1 MIATSQMWA
10 VREPDVFIN
19 LINYRELASYFKI
32 SGRQRLGLSTLAPL
46 VLELHRGSTNIRT
59 PPHPW
64 CRQYGLEAAHRAT
77 ALTSVFSGSSVSSAG
92 PEALLSSL
100 TSLSWR
106 SGWELLP
113 HPRSAAGNG
122 ECRRSWNHTSAQS
135 KHSRHHCWHHR
146 QNTSHRAHISSS
158 QASSARSEE
167 GWGWWRKKW
176 KDEMTVSHPKQ
187 IHHQQRVACQKMH
200 TQMRGTTPACVYRL
214 GSENRKAG
222 FWKT

>member
-1 MIATSQMWA
+1 MWA
-10 VREPDVFIN
+10 TREPDVFIN
-19 LINYRELASYFKI
+19 LINYRELARYFKI
-32 SGRQRLGLSTLAPL
+32 SQRQRLGLSHLSTFGAGPPSGLHKRQNSPAPP
-46 VLELHRGSTNIRT
+46 S
-59 PPHPW
+59 PW
-64 CRQYGLEAAHRAT
+64 CGQYGLEAAHRAT

-92 PEALLSSL
+92 PEVLLSSL

-113 HPRSAAGNG
+113 HPQSVAGNG

-167 GWGWWRKKW
+167 RRGDGERSGKMKW
-176 KDEMTVSHPKQ
+176 PWVIPNKSTTNKELHVKRCT
-187 IHHQQRVACQKMH
+187 RRCG
-200 TQMRGTTPACVYRL
+200 GTTPACVYRL
-214 GSENRKAG
+214 GSETGRQISG
-222 FWKT
+222 RHSG